1 VDAIEIDLGPLVQGV
16 LREDLIHHGFDVE
29 LQHDLMNHRVPANLH
44 DVAANL
50 VLMVF
55 LVHHQKVDALLS
67 EQDALL
73 ALNCLPVVKVWMGAG
88 FSLPSY
94 FLLHAF

>member
-1 VDAIEIDLGPLVQGV
+1 VQGV

-29 LQHDLMNHRVPANLH
+29 LQHDLKNHRVPANLH

-55 LVHHQKVDALLS
+55 
-67 EQDALL
+67 
-73 ALNCLPVVKVWMGAG
+73 
-88 FSLPSY
+88 
-94 FLLHAF
+94 

>member
-50 VLMVF
+50 VRMVF
-55 LVHHQKVDALLS
+55 
-67 EQDALL
+67 
-73 ALNCLPVVKVWMGAG
+73 
-88 FSLPSY
+88 
-94 FLLHAF
+94 